1 MDEPFH
7 EGACGVKRTCG
18 ACMKQNILFLM
29 ADQFTYDT
37 MSCMGSCAR
46 TPNLDRIAQ
55 SAVCF
60 SNCYTNAPLCM
71 PARTSL
77 ATGLYPEELNTV
89 DNYGTGLTPQSST
102 WMQRV
107 RDAGYETS
115 LFGKAH
121 LHKFCPDLRDKISQM
136 QGYGYQI
143 VDELPGPRTYAT
155 VRSSYYEHLKSRGL
169 LRCYEEDMKR
179 RYEEGP
185 VYDSRP
191 TPLPTKDYADV
202 YIADRALDYLGQVSP
217 DVPWFCTVSF
227 GGPHDPWDTPAEYVL
242 PYQDVIPPPARPAP
256 VSIAP
261 DRPRGVYDEI
271 LNGKYDPSLTP
282 DIKRMTQQDIQALR
296 RSYYGHVTLIDD
308 QIGRILTCLE
318 RRGML
323 EHTIIV
329 FTADHGEENGDYGLL
344 FKQTFL
350 ESSVRVP
357 LLISIP
363 GETRRSIHT
372 PVELMDLGP
381 TVCHLVGI
389 EGQLGHARS
398 LLPLMQGGI
407 IEKQRLASQIF
418 GETMLLEKGIKVVF
432 NQEDIPY
439 LLFDL
444 NSDPMESYN
453 LAGTPQVSALEHYFC
468 HALAE
473 WRQALM
479 QQGGVHT

>member
-1 MDEPFH
+1 M
-7 EGACGVKRTCG
+7 
-18 ACMKQNILFLM
+18 
-29 ADQFTYDT
+29 
-37 MSCMGSCAR
+37 
-46 TPNLDRIAQ
+46 
-55 SAVCF
+55 
-60 SNCYTNAPLCM
+60 
-71 PARTSL
+71 
-77 ATGLYPEELNTV
+77 
-89 DNYGTGLTPQSST
+89 
-102 WMQRV
+102 
-107 RDAGYETS
+107 
-115 LFGKAH
+115 
-121 LHKFCPDLRDKISQM
+121 
-136 QGYGYQI
+136 
-143 VDELPGPRTYAT
+143 
-155 VRSSYYEHLKSRGL
+155 
-169 LRCYEEDMKR
+169 
-179 RYEEGP
+179 
-185 VYDSRP
+185 
-191 TPLPTKDYADV
+191 
-202 YIADRALDYLGQVSP
+202 
-217 DVPWFCTVSF
+217 
-227 GGPHDPWDTPAEYVL
+227 
-242 PYQDVIPPPARPAP
+242 
-256 VSIAP
+256 SIAP

-282 DIKRMTQQDIQALR
+282 DIKHMTQQDIQALR

-363 GETRRSIHT
+363 GETGRSIHT

-418 GETMLLEKGIKVVF
+418 GETMLLEKGIKAVF

-453 LAGTPQVSALEHYFC
+453 LAGTPQVSALERYFC